1 MILQAVPAAEQK
13 LLQSERVD
21 SAPLFPP
28 GGGGG
33 AFTPLLPALRQRS
46 QNRAQPRQTCEHQ
59 LAFLCTCCGSGSRSV
74 PMFLGLPDPYPLD
87 RDMDPDS
94 SIIKQN

>member
-21 SAPLFPP
+21 FAPLFSP

-33 AFTPLLPALRQRS
+33 AFTPLLPALRKRS
-46 QNRAQPRQTCEHQ
+46 QNRAQPRQTCEHHLPLYVPVADPDPQ
-59 LAFLCTCCGSGSRSV
+59 DTYVFWPPGPVSQSFRSV
-74 PMFLGLPDPYPLD
+74 SG
-87 RDMDPDS
+87 
-94 SIIKQN
+94 